1 MTARILQL
9 FTITI
14 CLSLASGCT
23 SLTTAAKKQ
32 DLDINSRLT
41 QTIFLDPVA
50 PDLMTIYLQVR
61 NNSDSENFYLTQGI
75 KDRLINNGYQII
87 NDPTK
92 ATYWLQANVRYV
104 GRPEGNE
111 FEDAI
116 GNYKGAIET
125 AGAAIAISDIS
136 GGSGRDNV
144 KAAAIGALVGY
155 IADAAISDDYYTA
168 ITDVQI
174 AKKVDAGQ
182 VITDEEHRLN
192 QGESGQAI
200 QSSQT
205 TSDRQK
211 YQTKVLITANQAN
224 MDVVNAETEI
234 AKKLTR
240 VLSGLF

>member
-1 MTARILQL
+1 MTKLIRSALILFSGL
-9 FTITI
+9 LI
-14 CLSLASGCT
+14 LSGC
-23 SLTTAAKKQ
+23 SSITTASKKQ
-32 DLDINSRLT
+32 DLSINSRLT

-50 PDLMTIYLQVR
+50 PELMTIYLQVR
-61 NNSDSENFYLTQGI
+61 NNSDSENFYLSPGI
-75 KDRLINNGYQII
+75 KQRLENNGYQIV

-116 GNYKGAIET
+116 GNYKGAAEGAVT
-125 AGAAIAISDIS
+125 AVTISELG
-136 GGSGRDNV
+136 GGSGSDNV
-144 KAAAIGALVGY
+144 KAAAIGALIGY
-155 IADAAISDDYYTA
+155 IADAAVSDDYYTA

-174 AKKVDAGQ
+174 AKKVDEGM
-182 VITDEEHRLN
+182 VISDEEHRLN
-192 QGESGQAI
+192 QGESGQAV

-224 MDVVNAETEI
+224 MDVVKAEAEI
-234 AKKLTR
+234 AEKLTR
-240 VLSGLF
+240 VLAGLF

>member
-1 MTARILQL
+1 MTARIIQL
-9 FTITI
+9 FV
-14 CLSLASGCT
+14 LSASLFLAVGC
-23 SLTTAAKKQ
+23 SSVTTAVKKQ
-32 DLDINSRLT
+32 ELEINSRLT

-50 PDLMTIYLQVR
+50 PDLMTIFLQVR
-61 NNSDSENFYLTQGI
+61 NNSDSENFYLTPGI
-75 KDRLINNGYQII
+75 RQRLENNGFRIV
-87 NDPTK
+87 NDPTQ
-92 ATYWLQANVRYV
+92 ATYWLQANIRYV

-116 GNYKGAIET
+116 GNYKGAVEA
-125 AGAAIAISDIS
+125 AGAAITISELS
-136 GGSGRDNV
+136 GGSGSDNV

-174 AKKVDAGQ
+174 AKKVDEGQ
-182 VITDEEHRLN
+182 VISDEEHRLN
-192 QGESGQAI
+192 QGESGQAV
-200 QSSQT
+200 QTSQT

-224 MDVVNAETEI
+224 MDISNAEQEI